1 MDFKLKKYF
10 ACDVLSPILILEDI
24 YINKNHTLHDLLLED
39 LNSISKGDVL
49 KYYHKHEEKI
59 NFLNHKVSDK
69 MICSK
74 IMLLSELLSDSIY
87 EDRLKA
93 LLNNEP
99 YNKKEFKDLCDDE
112 NLIHVDKTS
121 KFHDSIVINDSIY
134 GLCLPLNAFNSSYW
148 ISQELNNLNLDE
160 VDLKIRVDP
169 FLKNFSGL
177 ILKSTVFSAPLNWN
191 EIRFLKNNLK
201 GQFKDYRTDVVTEY
215 LWNPRK
221 HNEIVFTCEEL
232 PSEDEI
238 NLRGSRY
245 FHAIFE
251 KNSGKFIHADGS
263 IKIYDKKS
271 FKERCNYSIDN
282 NEINDIGNEV
292 KIFRVDGNIPKEKF
306 SSLIMSYFYWNYD
319 LRDYFHKNIIK

>member
-10 ACDVLSPILILEDI
+10 ACDVLSLILILEDI

-74 IMLLSELLSDSIY
+74 ILLLIELISDSIY

-112 NLIHVDKTS
+112 NLIQVGKTS
-121 KFHDSIVINDSIY
+121 KFHDSIVINDNIY
-134 GLCLPLNAFNSSYW
+134 GMCLPLNAFNSSYW
-148 ISQELNNLNLDE
+148 VSQELNGLNLE
-160 VDLKIRVDP
+160 NVDLKIRLDP
-169 FLKNFSGL
+169 FLKNFSNL
-177 ILKSTVFSAPLNWN
+177 CLKSTVFSAPLNW
-191 EIRFLKNNLK
+191 EDIKFLKNNLK

-251 KNSGKFIHADGS
+251 K
-263 IKIYDKKS
+263 KIVANLYTLM
-271 FKERCNYSIDN
+271 
-282 NEINDIGNEV
+282 V
-292 KIFRVDGNIPKEKF
+292 P
-306 SSLIMSYFYWNYD
+306 
-319 LRDYFHKNIIK
+319 